1 MSGDISYN
9 KQYDIMEQLAETDG
23 FSDDES
29 DTYSTDSCNT
39 ADRCD
44 VDGSTT
50 HNCDKNENNNEKKGT
65 AIIETYCLSED
76 DNQYDDWEEVNLND
90 VIINTMQNQNYFKD
104 KKV

>member
-1 MSGDISYN
+1 MNSDISYN
-9 KQYDIMEQLAETDG
+9 KQYNIMEQLAETDS

-29 DTYSTDSCNT
+29 DSYSTDSCD
-39 ADRCD
+39 AD
-44 VDGSTT
+44 GITT

-65 AIIETYCLSED
+65 AMIETYCLSED
-76 DNQYDDWEEVNLND
+76 ENNYDDWEEVNLND